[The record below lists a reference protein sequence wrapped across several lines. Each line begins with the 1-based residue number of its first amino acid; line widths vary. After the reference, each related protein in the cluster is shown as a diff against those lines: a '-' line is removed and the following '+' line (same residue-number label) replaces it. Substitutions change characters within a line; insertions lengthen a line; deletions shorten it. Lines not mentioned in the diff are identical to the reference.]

1 VVRVVVGG
9 GTVASEAAG
18 CVCLGV
24 SGCHRQ
30 INRAQFCTCLADV
43 RLRSGRQVS
52 IRSPADLACADSPE
66 WCAVHVCFTVLCCAV
81 LCCAVLCCAGAAE
94 LHVLDGAAQTIFVRA
109 NYSME
114 VGQTQGLCVTGRF
127 TSAQACLEHA
137 HLRIMQPPSP
147 RRLAGRV
154 GLVYSPCFRMRA
166 LTPLIPSTPSRFRM
180 RALTSLIPSTPSR
193 YRMRAPCSCLQTSD
207 AERIGVDQV
216 AKILASGKATGT
228 EQREWWP

>member
-1 VVRVVVGG
+1 MWFGLWW
-9 GTVASEAAG
+9 AEARSHQRRLAVSAW
-18 CVCLGV
+18 VCPAVTGR
-24 SGCHRQ
+24 STAHSFA
-30 INRAQFCTCLADV
+30 RALQTCD
-43 RLRSGRQVS
+43 
-52 IRSPADLACADSPE
+52 
-66 WCAVHVCFTVLCCAV
+66 CAVDGRCPYVVLPTWHVQTARNGAPYMFASLYCAV

-180 RALTSLIPSTPSR
+180 RALTPLIPSTPSR